1 MPDFIEKNI
10 DVFGRVVRIY
20 ENDVKGM
27 LDHEAK
33 ELVKRV
39 KGIIDQHSENYGLET
54 QNDVNPIKY
63 YSLKYRIKGADSLK
77 EKLVRK
83 NEGFRITEIG
93 EINEPDD
100 VQSKKVSV
108 VSQLKKMP
116 DIIGVRIVTELR
128 FDCNKVLALL
138 RAFVD
143 DLAAIEVVLDKIDLE
158 AQPQKMKNGL
168 FIYKIK
174 GIFRADFG
182 FELQIKSKIEE
193 AWGDMDHAIFY
204 KDYSVT
210 PIKNIT
216 QVTMNNVGKLLENID
231 ELLLGLRNSD
241 SQYQENLEQL
251 TKLKLLNDE
260 LYPLIENKLGIS
272 FEIGKVGSFLA
283 IAKEKALEGVDN
295 PKAITNLDCSFLTL
309 NVNDVRLQRYVT
321 IREKSFE
328 LMIIEAAYFN
338 WSTQN
343 GKLAIT
349 QANYEERL
357 SEFLNIINSHIFNVI
372 EKENSAQAAEL
383 GDSSKLSNKIMEYS
397 KYMRI
402 HDLFLSEKTLIYISQ
417 IEGTIEE
424 FFQENHD
431 YYFVEGVDYLEFKS
445 AFKVLYVVMSLGYSD
460 GQPLDDLLE
469 VNRQYEGNINASLDT
484 IAYDFKEYQRK
495 NERNTRADQKKG
507 EKVKE
512 SIPTI
517 GISENIVHKLKME
530 LDVK

>member
-10 DVFGRVVRIY
+10 DVFGRVVEIY
-20 ENDVKGM
+20 DNDVKDN

-33 ELVKRV
+33 ELVKRI
-39 KGIIDQHSENYGLET
+39 KSIIDQHSKNYGLET

-63 YSLKYRIKGADSLK
+63 YSLKYRIKGGNSLK

-83 NEGFRITEIG
+83 NEGFKISEIG
-93 EINEPDD
+93 EINNPED
-100 VQSKKVSV
+100 VQTKKPIV
-108 VSQLKKMP
+108 VSQLKRIP

-128 FDCNKVLALL
+128 FDCNKVLGLL

-143 DLAAIEVVLDKIDLE
+143 DLTAHEVVLDKVDLE

-174 GIFRADFG
+174 GIFRIDFG

-231 ELLLGLRNSD
+231 ELLLGLRNSE

-251 TKLKLLNDE
+251 TNLKLLNDE
-260 LYPLIENKLGIS
+260 LYPLIEKKLGIS
-272 FEIGKVGSFLA
+272 FEIGKVGSFLS
-283 IAKEKALEGVDN
+283 IVKEKALEGVEN
-295 PKAITNLDCSFLTL
+295 PLTITNLDCSCLNF
-309 NVNDVRLQRYVT
+309 NVNDARLQRYIA
-321 IREKSFE
+321 IRNKSFE
-328 LMIIEAAYFN
+328 LMIIEIAYFN

-343 GKLAIT
+343 GKLTLT
-349 QANYEERL
+349 QANYEENL
-357 SEFLNIINSHIFNVI
+357 TKFLDIMNAHIFSII
-372 EKENSAQAAEL
+372 ERENSAQAAEL
-383 GDSSKLSNKIMEYS
+383 GDAKKLSLKILEYS
-397 KYMRI
+397 KYLRM
-402 HDLFLSEKTLIYISQ
+402 HELFLSEKTLIHISK

-424 FFQENHD
+424 FFQENQD
-431 YYFVEGVDYLEFKS
+431 TYFLEEVNYEEFKS
-445 AFKVLYVVMSLGYSD
+445 AFKALYVVMSMDQLVD
-460 GQPLDDLLE
+460 QPLEYLLE
-469 VNRQYEGNINASLDT
+469 INKNLEGTINVSLDA
-484 IAYDFKEYQRK
+484 IAYDFKEFQRE
-495 NERNTRADQKKG
+495 NERNTRADQKIG
-507 EKVKE
+507 EKVEE

-517 GISENIVHKLKME
+517 GISESIVNKLKMH
-530 LDVK
+530 LNGQ

>member
-1 MPDFIEKNI
+1 MPDFIENNI
-10 DVFGRVVRIY
+10 DVFRRVVEIY
-20 ENDVKGM
+20 EKDVKEI

-33 ELVKRV
+33 ELVKRI
-39 KGIIDQHSENYGLET
+39 KSIIDQHSKNYGLET

-63 YSLKYRIKGADSLK
+63 YSIKFRIKGANSLK

-83 NEGFRITEIG
+83 NEGFKIAEIG
-93 EINEPDD
+93 EINDPED
-100 VQSKKVSV
+100 VQIKKAIV
-108 VSQLKKMP
+108 VSQLKRIP

-128 FDCNKVLALL
+128 FDCNTVLSLL

-143 DLAAIEVVLDKIDLE
+143 DLNGMEVVLDKIDLE

-174 GIFRADFG
+174 GIFRTDFG

-251 TKLKLLNDE
+251 TNLKLLNDE
-260 LYPLIENKLGIS
+260 LYPLIEKKLGIS
-272 FEIGKVGSFLA
+272 FEIGKVGSFLS
-283 IAKEKALEGVDN
+283 IVKEKALEGVET
-295 PKAITNLDCSFLTL
+295 PISIINLDCSCLNF
-309 NVNDVRLQRYVT
+309 NVNDANLQHYIT
-321 IREKSFE
+321 IRKKSFE
-328 LMIIEAAYFN
+328 LMIIEIAYFN
-338 WSTQN
+338 WLTQN
-343 GKLAIT
+343 GKLALT
-349 QANYEERL
+349 QANYEENL
-357 SEFLNIINSHIFNVI
+357 IKFLDIINSHIFSVI

-383 GDSSKLSNKIMEYS
+383 GDSKKLSNKILEYS
-397 KYMRI
+397 KYLRI
-402 HDLFLSEKTLIYISQ
+402 HDLYLSEKTLIHISK

-424 FFQENHD
+424 FFQENQD
-431 YYFVEGVDYLEFKS
+431 TYFLEGVNYLDFKS
-445 AFKVLYVVMSLGYSD
+445 AFKVLYVVMSIGHID
-460 GQPLDDLLE
+460 DQPLDDLLE
-469 VNRQYEGNINASLDT
+469 INKKLEGNINVTLDS

-495 NERNTRADQKKG
+495 NERNTRADQKIG

-517 GISENIVHKLKME
+517 GNCEKIVNKLKMK
-530 LDVK
+530 LNG